1 MITQELLHSLF
12 EYKDGILYSKIDR
25 FKTCIRI
32 GSPIGNICLK
42 GYVRTC
48 INYKTY
54 KVHRLIFM
62 MFYGYMPTGLDH
74 INGIKTDNRIENLR
88 EATLSE
94 NQWNKTKTKRNTSGF
109 KGITLEDG
117 RWRVR
122 IGLNRKNINIGVFD
136 DIELAE
142 LVAIEARNKY
152 HGNFAKH

>member
-1 MITQELLHSLF
+1 
-12 EYKDGILYSKIDR
+12 
-25 FKTCIRI
+25 
-32 GSPIGNICLK
+32 
-42 GYVRTC
+42 
-48 INYKTY
+48 
-54 KVHRLIFM
+54 

-88 EATLSE
+88 EATHSE

-142 LVAIEARNKY
+142 LVAVEARNKY